1 MPTQVFVTGGSGFVG
16 TAVLNTLAQD
26 GFGIHALTNRKAVL
40 SKTPGGNAVQ
50 HFEGSLFDPA
60 VLDAGMRGC
69 DAVIHLVGIIM
80 ENPAKG
86 ITFERIHYEGTVAVV
101 DAAKRN
107 QIRRY
112 VQMSALGARPNAASE
127 YHKTKFK
134 AEEYVRASG
143 LDATIFRPSLI
154 HGPGGEF
161 MKMEAMWARKRA
173 PAPLFFQPFMPY
185 FGGSS
190 AGLLQPIFVDDVAR
204 AFVESLSNRSS
215 IGKVY
220 PIGGPDRITWPQMHE
235 IVAEAVVGHRRL
247 VAPIPV
253 WAANLLVSAGI
264 APILGFNR
272 DQLIMSQEDNTCDL
286 DEFEND
292 FGWTPRPFAPLVKQ
306 YARDL

>member
-1 MPTQVFVTGGSGFVG
+1 MPIQVFVTGGSGFVG
-16 TAVLNTLAQD
+16 TAVLNALAHD
-26 GFGIHALTNRKAVL
+26 GYDIHALTNHKPL
-40 SKTPGGNAVQ
+40 HINSPVQ
-50 HFEGSLFDPA
+50 RIEGSLFDPKA
-60 VLDAGMRGC
+60 LDSGMRGC

-80 ENPAKG
+80 ENRAKG
-86 ITFERIHYEGTVAVV
+86 VTFERIHYEGTVAVV

-107 QIRRY
+107 GVRRY
-112 VQMSALGARPNAASE
+112 VQMSALGARPNAVSD

-143 LDATIFRPSLI
+143 LDATIFRPSMI

-173 PAPLFFQPFMPY
+173 PTPLFFQPFMPY
-185 FGGSS
+185 FGGNK
-190 AGLLQPIFVDDVAR
+190 AGLLQPIYVDDVAR
-204 AFVESLSNRSS
+204 AFVEALKLRKS

-220 PIGGPDRITWPQMHE
+220 PIGGPDKITWPQLHE

-247 VAPIPV
+247 VAAIPIPI
-253 WAANLLVSAGI
+253 AKALVATGI

-286 DEFEND
+286 TEFEQD
-292 FGWTPRPFAPLVKQ
+292 FGWPPRPFAPLVKQ
-306 YARDL
+306 YAKDL